1 VSNILKAA
9 IRRQARLVQSLLRL
23 ATISPKRAALILW
36 KNGWP
41 SIDLAWTVEDTGAAF
56 VVKDGGGQ
64 NLAYP
69 YYEEEAGRR
78 SAAKL
83 LTKDEPRRIGAKVA
97 GLPELL
103 SKSEN

>member
-1 VSNILKAA
+1 
-9 IRRQARLVQSLLRL
+9 
-23 ATISPKRAALILW
+23 
-36 KNGWP
+36 
-41 SIDLAWTVEDTGAAF
+41 
-56 VVKDGGGQ
+56 VKDGGGQ